1 VSDPESGVKPSDA
14 GVSEAGQKPGSHRS
28 RRGKRKRK
36 RGGAPALSPVISSPE
51 SISGGAAPQEAKGPD
66 RKKRRRKR
74 SRGGGDVR
82 PPEATAKPAEQRQK
96 SDQPQT
102 NSRNR
107 QPRHHRQLQARPLP
121 QNAPKQPERAAPRP
135 VPQPAAIEPPPRAA
149 EPRRFDSTP
158 DGLYAALDLGTN
170 NCRLLVAQPTRPG
183 QFRVVDAFS
192 RIVRLGEGLGASGM
206 LSTEAMDR
214 AIEALKVCASKLAS
228 KNVRRMRLIATE
240 ACRAAGN
247 GEEFLAR
254 VTAEAG
260 LDLEVINRETEA
272 RLAVSGC
279 ASLIGREAR
288 SAVLFDIGGGS
299 SEIAVLQIKDHRSP
313 RLANHIT
320 HWTSLPVGVVTLSE
334 RHGGRHVTPEIFEA
348 MVNEVEDMLS
358 RFDSPA
364 SHELNSE
371 NSGFHMIGTSGTV
384 TTLAGVFLNLPR
396 YDRRQVDGLWMTA
409 DEVTAMQDKLVALDF
424 QERAANPCIGPDRAD
439 LVLAGCAIL
448 EAIRRRFPASRMRV
462 ADRGLREGL
471 LTEMMADDGVWRRQK
486 PRSPY
491 QRN

>member
-1 VSDPESGVKPSDA
+1 
-14 GVSEAGQKPGSHRS
+14 
-28 RRGKRKRK
+28 
-36 RGGAPALSPVISSPE
+36 VISSPE
-51 SISGGAAPQEAKGPD
+51 TISGGAAPPDSKEAKGPE

-74 SRGGGDVR
+74 SRGSVDAR
-82 PPEATAKPAEQRQK
+82 PPEAAVPSPEQRQK
-96 SDQPQT
+96 PDRPQPA
-102 NSRNR
+102 SRNR
-107 QPRHHRQLQARPLP
+107 HRHHRQLQARPLP
-121 QNAPKQPERAAPRP
+121 QNTPKPEAPPTPQAA
-135 VPQPAAIEPPPRAA
+135 PQPAPFEHAPRQS
-149 EPRRFDSTP
+149 EHRRFESTP

-214 AIEALKVCASKLAS
+214 AIEALKVCATKLAS

-240 ACRAAGN
+240 ACRAASN

-254 VTAEAG
+254 VIAEAG

-364 SHELNSE
+364 AHELNGE

-396 YDRRQVDGLWMTA
+396 YDRRQVDGLWMSA

-424 QERAANPCIGPDRAD
+424 QARAANPCIGPDRAD

>member
-1 VSDPESGVKPSDA
+1 VK
-14 GVSEAGQKPGSHRS
+14 
-28 RRGKRKRK
+28 
-36 RGGAPALSPVISSPE
+36 
-51 SISGGAAPQEAKGPD
+51 SGGTAPQDSLQAKSPD

-74 SRGGGDVR
+74 SRGGGGEAR
-82 PPEATAKPAEQRQK
+82 PQQAAAQTSEQKQTPSNPQQPPRQK
-96 SDQPQT
+96 P
-102 NSRNR
+102 
-107 QPRHHRQLQARPLP
+107 PHAHRGLQGRPLP
-121 QNAPKQPERAAPRP
+121 QNTPKPEHHHPHR
-135 VPQPAAIEPPPRAA
+135 PQPKIPAPPEQPARQEARPRN
-149 EPRRFDSTP
+149 DHVQ

-214 AIEALKVCASKLAS
+214 AIEALKVCASKLAA
-228 KNVRRMRLIATE
+228 KNVRRARLIATE
-240 ACRAAGN
+240 ACRAASN
-247 GEEFLAR
+247 GEHFLSR
-254 VTAEAG
+254 VVAEAG

-299 SEIAVLQIKDHRSP
+299 SEIAVLQIEGQRSP

-334 RHGGRHVTPEIFEA
+334 RHGGKHVTPEIFEA
-348 MVNEVEDMLS
+348 MVQEVEDMLS
-358 RFDSPA
+358 RFQSPEA
-364 SHELNSE
+364 HELNGE

-396 YDRRQVDGLWMTA
+396 YDRRQVDGLWMSA
-409 DEVTAMQDKLVALDF
+409 EEVTAMQDKLVALDF
-424 QERAANPCIGPDRAD
+424 SARAANPCIGPDRAD